1 MVSDSADLFDSTQ
14 DLEDQQEL
22 QGKIQDYLGK
32 LNEILTEYE
41 RQRVIESA
49 LLNLERFNML
59 LQAFMDLPDI
69 EQLLE
74 MVREETD
81 AQKYKIL
88 SAEVQAEILELET
101 VISDN

>member
-22 QGKIQDYLGK
+22 QGKSQDYLGK

-81 AQKYKIL
+81 A
-88 SAEVQAEILELET
+88 
-101 VISDN
+101 